1 MRKILVT
8 LSIILLFLSMNS
20 IPIASSANYEQY
32 LWIAF
37 FISKIEGKY
46 DLTINLSLKFFN
58 VNFPVNMTSE
68 AFQDIQEITIRIMP
82 YPSLHE
88 AIFLTLQY
96 KKSISLSIAERAK
109 DEIMNCF
116 NLELREVDSSI
127 ENGTATYVFKCTET
141 PEVLKEFCKFAP
153 KEDLGIF
160 VDSVLEAYTGRD
172 IYTGTDAYYW
182 YSNGTWGLKVRACIG
197 GDFFK
202 PQVGQK
208 ISVQLYKDV
217 LAFEGEPIKL
227 SKNTWVIMDVQ
238 ENSTYYGLGLID
250 ADPPPDYSS
259 TPGDG
264 SRVYYWELTAGNVL
278 PDIKATFVIGPPQQL
293 PDNKTNKPPFEP
305 PYLLVWLIIAAIL
318 VTAFVI
324 SALFERKQKKKELSE
339 L

>member
-20 IPIASSANYEQY
+20 IPIVSSADYEQY
-32 LWIAF
+32 LWTAF

-46 DLTINLSLKFFN
+46 HLVINLSLNFLN
-58 VNFPVNMTSE
+58 VELPVNMTSE
-68 AFQDIQEITIRIMP
+68 AFQDIQGITITIMP
-82 YPSLHE
+82 HPSLDE
-88 AIFLTLQY
+88 VIRLILQY
-96 KKSISLSIAERAK
+96 KKATDPITAGQAK
-109 DEIMNCF
+109 VEIMNCF
-116 NLELREVDSSI
+116 NLKLKEVDSSVK
-127 ENGTATYVFKCTET
+127 NDTATYVFKCTET

-160 VDSVLEAYTGRD
+160 VDRVLEAYTGRS
-172 IYTGTDAYYW
+172 IYTGTNAYYW
-182 YSNGTWGLKVRACIG
+182 YSNGTWGLEIRACIG
-197 GDFFK
+197 DHFFK

-217 LAFEGEPIKL
+217 LALEGEPIKL
-227 SKNTWVIMDVQ
+227 SKNTWIMMNVE

-250 ADPPPDYSS
+250 ADPLPDYSS